1 MSGSEQDNFDSENEP
16 SESKQGSQTVAQLND
31 QLRCHAHGGQVA
43 VTSGILDLGP
53 GAVQLVWDAVR
64 SFDQFSPDNDP
75 YGEHDFGAITVLG
88 HKVLWKIDYY
98 DRNLQFGSPDPAD
111 PAVTTRVL
119 TIMLAREY

>member
-16 SESKQGSQTVAQLND
+16 SVPNQGSQTIAQLND
-31 QLRCHAHGGQVA
+31 QLRCHARGGQVA
-43 VTSGILDLGP
+43 ITSGILDLGP
-53 GAVQLVWDAVR
+53 GAAQLVWDAVR

-111 PAVTTRVL
+111 PDVTTRVL
-119 TIMLAREY
+119 TIMLAKEY